1 MLRHVHK
8 QLQFRHFVRVGEI
21 RFRHELFVSVLHGG
35 KLRFCALFFAPFQIA
50 KIGGALRG
58 ILTALEEEST
68 FVFVVNDL
76 KPNSPNFSL

>member
-1 MLRHVHK
+1 MS
-8 QLQFRHFVRVGEI
+8 FRHFVRVGEI

-35 KLRFCALFFAPFQIA
+35 KLRFCAIFFAPFQIA

-68 FVFVVNDL
+68 FFVMIDL
-76 KPNSPNFSL
+76 VPNSPNFSL